1 VSGALS
7 SPITSKLRVKIQL
20 ELASLVWLAGE
31 SFRAVDILGEAV
43 RYALEN
49 RIDFYHLF
57 SRSYCFGNFC
67 DFNAIDSY
75 LIPLKEQCRT
85 FPPGST
91 QYAETLYLTVCT
103 FHDMVC
109 CKKVVPLGLLNDTR
123 VVASAL
129 TNGTPQI
136 TEDTVNRLVQLSK
149 YGQSSEEW
157 QLEQAKVALATAAD
171 IASSCTLP
179 IELYQ
184 QIIKLLKAR
193 L

>member
-1 VSGALS
+1 
-7 SPITSKLRVKIQL
+7 
-20 ELASLVWLAGE
+20 
-31 SFRAVDILGEAV
+31 
-43 RYALEN
+43 
-49 RIDFYHLF
+49 
-57 SRSYCFGNFC
+57 
-67 DFNAIDSY
+67 
-75 LIPLKEQCRT
+75 
-85 FPPGST
+85 
-91 QYAETLYLTVCT
+91 
-103 FHDMVC
+103 MVC
-109 CKKVVPLGLLNDTR
+109 CKKVVPLGLLKDTR

-171 IASSCTLP
+171 IASYCTLP

-184 QIIKLLKAR
+184 QIIKLLNAR

>member
-1 VSGALS
+1 VICWERESVSKKTAAFVRLMCKANGSEVEFQLYNEVLVYVSGALS

-75 LIPLKEQCRT
+75 LIPLKEQCRHSSLLWPYFESCT
-85 FPPGST
+85 RR
-91 QYAETLYLTVCT
+91 LTV
-103 FHDMVC
+103 
-109 CKKVVPLGLLNDTR
+109 
-123 VVASAL
+123 
-129 TNGTPQI
+129 
-136 TEDTVNRLVQLSK
+136 
-149 YGQSSEEW
+149 SS
-157 QLEQAKVALATAAD
+157 V
-171 IASSCTLP
+171 I
-179 IELYQ
+179 
-184 QIIKLLKAR
+184 
-193 L
+193 